1 MSERVDIV
9 DEQNRVIGS
18 ALRSDCHGNPSLI
31 HRAVHVMIFNRAGE
45 LLLQLRGKTKKIQ
58 PGKWDTS
65 VGGHL
70 SAGETYEEGAKRE
83 IEEEMGIQDH
93 ALTHMYDYIWRSA
106 VETEY
111 VRTFLMIHD
120 GTFTIQADEIEEAR
134 FWSKEEIEASLGQGM
149 FTPNF
154 EEEWRRYLDW
164 QEKTGSGSDK

>member
-1 MSERVDIV
+1 MDIV
-9 DEQNRVIGS
+9 DEQNQVVGR

-70 SAGETYEEGAKRE
+70 AAGETYEEGAKRE
-83 IEEEMGIQDH
+83 IEEEMGIREH
-93 ALTHMYDYIWRSA
+93 SITHMYDYIWRSDI
-106 VETEY
+106 ETER
-111 VRTFLMIHD
+111 VRTFLMAHD
-120 GTFTIQADEIEEAR
+120 GAFKIQADEIEEAC
-134 FWSKEEIEASLGQGM
+134 FWSKEEIEASLDQGM